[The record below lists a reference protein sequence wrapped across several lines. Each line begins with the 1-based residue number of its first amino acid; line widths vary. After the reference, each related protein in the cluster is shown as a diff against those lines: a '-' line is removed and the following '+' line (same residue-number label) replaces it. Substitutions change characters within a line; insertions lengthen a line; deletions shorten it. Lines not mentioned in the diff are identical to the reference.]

1 MTGALDTIERLA
13 GNLLA
18 NLHLGAAFA
27 AYLIVDALAQR
38 RLKVLGYEPTAISAL
53 TFWLGTGVIVGARLI
68 YLLPRGTYL
77 LNHPIDI
84 LFINAGLSWY
94 GALAGAGVALFVY
107 GRRHVIPRPAVA
119 DSYTLFLPLGIALYR
134 LTCIAHSACWGIAT
148 NSFLGV
154 RFPGLSV
161 SRYPSDLYEG
171 LLVLGLF
178 AALLQ
183 ASQRNLGVGILS
195 AAFFVEYAVIRGLI
209 DLTRIQAGFWSTADP
224 WLAVAMGLA
233 GAAILLMTTLRGGPV
248 SSVARP
254 ALSRSTRRHQDP

>member
-27 AYLIVDALAQR
+27 AFLIVDTLAQR
-38 RLKVLGYEPTAISAL
+38 RLKVLGYEPAAVSAL
-53 TFWLGTGVIVGARLI
+53 TVWLGAGALIGARLV

-94 GALAGAGVALFVY
+94 GALAGAGGALYVY
-107 GRRHVIPRPAVA
+107 GRRHTIPSLSIA
-119 DSYTLFLPLGIALYR
+119 DAYALFLPLGIALYR
-134 LTCIAHSACWGIAT
+134 LTCLAHSACWGVAT
-148 NSFLGV
+148 DSFLGV

-161 SRYPSDLYEG
+161 ARYPSELYEG

-178 AALLQ
+178 ATLLQ
-183 ASQRNLGVGILS
+183 ASRRNLGVGILS
-195 AAFFVEYAVIRGLI
+195 AAFFVGYAVIRGLT
-209 DLTRIQAGFWSTADP
+209 DLIRIQAGFWSTADP

-233 GAAILLMTTLRGGPV
+233 GAAFLLTTKRGAGPI
-248 SSVARP
+248 SSVDRP
-254 ALSRSTRRHQDP
+254 AQRRSTRRRQDR